1 MSPSAVRSRKGEAL
15 SQGFGRVALVS
26 SGSRGIGA
34 ATVRR
39 LAADGWDISFC
50 HHRDERA
57 AVETEKAASELGARV
72 LAVQADLTAAAE
84 VTAWARRAEEDLG
97 PVQAV
102 VSCAGITRDQPLAL
116 LTDADWRAVTDT
128 SLDGVFHLCRAV
140 LPAMMERQSGRI
152 VAVSSVSGV
161 YGRTTADAA
170 RAGIAGFTRA
180 LASQTRRYG
189 IRANAVTPAAH
200 VGRTDMT
207 SIWPEAATAPLTEAI
222 ALRRFASAAQAAD
235 RVAFLLSAAAADI
248 TGTVLE
254 VPGGISLTLA
264 GLGRVEIRPGRNQAL
279 SKSGTVELGPVERLG
294 EAERPAHLGP
304 VPGQRPDLEV
314 RLPAG
319 DRRGDLVLPAQ
330 PEPEPPVVP
339 GVAEQRHQR
348 LAQRVPRTQHGVH
361 QRAAHPGPL
370 PVRPHGQRTKRQHRC
385 VAHVPARA
393 QHVPDHLRLNRHHR
407 QRRKPRLALPQLVD
421 QLGLHRPRE
430 RRGRD
435 LADRRGVPRS
445 FPPDQHR
452 YTMGARGPAAQL
464 NNRPD
469 RGHMQ

>member
-1 MSPSAVRSRKGEAL
+1 L
-15 SQGFGRVALVS
+15 TQDDGRVALVS
-26 SGSRGIGA
+26 GGSRGIGA

-50 HHRDERA
+50 HHGDEQA
-57 AVETEKAASELGARV
+57 AVDTEKAASELGARV

-161 YGRTTADAA
+161 YGHTTADAA

-207 SIWPEAATAPLTEAI
+207 SIWPEATTAALTEAI
-222 ALRRFASAAQAAD
+222 ALRRFASAAEVAD

-248 TGTVLE
+248 TGTVVE
-254 VPGGISLTLA
+254 VPGGIGLTLA
-264 GLGRVEIRPGRNQAL
+264 GLD
-279 SKSGTVELGPVERLG
+279 PVERLG
-294 EAERPAHLGP
+294 EAERPAYLGP
-304 VPGQRPDLEV
+304 VPGQQPDLEV
-314 RLPAG
+314 RPPAAH
-319 DRRGDLVLPAQ
+319 RRDDLVLPAQ

-348 LAQRVPRTQHGVH
+348 LAERVARTQHGVH

-370 PVRPHGQRTKRQHRC
+370 PVRPHGQR
-385 VAHVPARA
+385 A
-393 QHVPDHLRLNRHHR
+393 QR
-407 QRRKPRLALPQLVD
+407 
-421 QLGLHRPRE
+421 
-430 RRGRD
+430 
-435 LADRRGVPRS
+435 
-445 FPPDQHR
+445 
-452 YTMGARGPAAQL
+452 
-464 NNRPD
+464 
-469 RGHMQ
+469 

>member
-1 MSPSAVRSRKGEAL
+1 L

-26 SGSRGIGA
+26 SGTRGIGA

-50 HHRDERA
+50 HHRDEQA

-72 LAVQADLTAAAE
+72 LAVQADLTGAAE
-84 VTAWARRAEEDLG
+84 VTAWVRRAEEDLG

-161 YGRTTADAA
+161 YGHTTADAA

-200 VGRTDMT
+200 VGRTDTT
-207 SIWPEAATAPLTEAI
+207 SIWPEATTAALTEAI
-222 ALRRFASAAQAAD
+222 ALRRFASAAEAAD

-248 TGTVLE
+248 TGTVVE
-254 VPGGISLTLA
+254 VPGGIGLTLA
-264 GLGRVEIRPGRNQAL
+264 GLD
-279 SKSGTVELGPVERLG
+279 PVERLG
-294 EAERPAHLGP
+294 EAERPAHVGP
-304 VPGQRPDLEV
+304 VPGQQPDLEV
-314 RLPAG
+314 RPPAG
-319 DRRGDLVLPAQ
+319 HRRDDLVLPAQ
-330 PEPEPPVVP
+330 PEPEPPVIP

-348 LAQRVPRTQHGVH
+348 LAERVARTQHGVH

-370 PVRPHGQRTKRQHRC
+370 PVRPYGQRAQRQHRGA
-385 VAHVPARA
+385 AHVSPRA
-393 QHVPDHLRLNRHHR
+393 QHVPDHPGRIGHHR
-407 QRRKPRLALPQLVD
+407 QRRKPRLTFSKLVD
-421 QLGLHRPRE
+421 QSGLRRPPE
-430 RRGRD
+430 RSGRD
-435 LADRRGVPRS
+435 LADRRGVLRP

-452 YTMGARGPAAQL
+452 YTMGARRPAAQL
-464 NNRPD
+464 NNVPVA
-469 RGHMQ
+469 GHIQ

>member
-1 MSPSAVRSRKGEAL
+1 L

-26 SGSRGIGA
+26 GGSRGIGA

-50 HHRDERA
+50 HHRDEQA

-128 SLDGVFHLCRAV
+128 GLDSVFHLCRAV

-161 YGRTTADAA
+161 YGHATADAA

-207 SIWPEAATAPLTEAI
+207 SIWPEATTAALTEAI
-222 ALRRFASAAQAAD
+222 ALRRFASAAEAAD

-248 TGTVLE
+248 TGTVVE

-264 GLGRVEIRPGRNQAL
+264 WLD
-279 SKSGTVELGPVERLG
+279 PVERLG

-304 VPGQRPDLEV
+304 VRGQQPDLEV

-330 PEPEPPVVP
+330 PEPEPPVIP
-339 GVAEQRHQR
+339 GVAQQRHQR
-348 LAQRVPRTQHGVH
+348 LTERVARTQHGVH

-370 PVRPHGQRTKRQHRC
+370 PVRPHGQRTQRQHRRA
-385 VAHVPARA
+385 AHVPSRA
-393 QHVPDHLRLNRHHR
+393 QHVPDHLGLNRHHR
-407 QRRKPRLALPQLVD
+407 QRREPHLALPELVD
-421 QLGLHRPRE
+421 QPGLRRPRE
-430 RRGRD
+430 RRHRD
-435 LADRRGVPRS
+435 LADHRGVLRPL
-445 FPPDQHR
+445 PPDQHR
-452 YTMGARGPAAQL
+452 YTMDARGHAAQL
-464 NNRPD
+464 NNRPH

>member
-1 MSPSAVRSRKGEAL
+1 VVRPRKGEAL

-26 SGSRGIGA
+26 GGSRGIGA

-50 HHRDERA
+50 HHRDEQA

-161 YGRTTADAA
+161 YGHTTADAA

-200 VGRTDMT
+200 IGRTDMT
-207 SIWPEAATAPLTEAI
+207 SIWPEAITAPLTEAI
-222 ALRRFASAAQAAD
+222 ALRRFASAAEAAD
-235 RVAFLLSAAAADI
+235 RVAFLLSAAAANI
-248 TGTVLE
+248 TGTVVE
-254 VPGGISLTLA
+254 VPGGIGLTLA
-264 GLGRVEIRPGRNQAL
+264 GLD
-279 SKSGTVELGPVERLG
+279 PVERLG

-304 VPGQRPDLEV
+304 VPGQQPDLEV
-314 RLPAG
+314 RLPVG

-330 PEPEPPVVP
+330 PEPEPPVIP
-339 GVAEQRHQR
+339 GVAQQRHQR
-348 LAQRVPRTQHGVH
+348 LAERVARTQHGVH

-370 PVRPHGQRTKRQHRC
+370 PVRPHGQRTQRQHRYA
-385 VAHVPARA
+385 VHVPPSA
-393 QHVPDHLRLNRHHR
+393 QHVPGHPGLNRHHR
-407 QRRKPRLALPQLVD
+407 QRRDPRLALPQLID
-421 QLGLHRPRE
+421 QPGLRRPRE
-430 RRGRD
+430 RGGRD
-435 LADRRGVPRS
+435 LTDRRGVVRP

-452 YTMGARGPAAQL
+452 YTMGARGPAVQL